1 MGQAKPRQSRQL
13 LRAVADGLRLESDVS
28 GGEGLQLPQTGG
40 KGGGNAS
47 ASGQHHSCD
56 DICGTTSN
64 VAILPNC
71 IVTLT
76 AAT

>member
-1 MGQAKPRQSRQL
+1 MALGPLPGKG
-13 LRAVADGLRLESDVS
+13 RAASDGLRLESDVS

-40 KGGGNAS
+40 KGDGNAS

-56 DICGTTSN
+56 DVCGTTLN

-71 IVTLT
+71 IVILI